1 MQYAESLIDKA
12 IESCGS
18 AAELA
23 RKMGI
28 DRAEVTKLKQ
38 GKRPLSPEL
47 AAELADIAGDDARE
61 AAIHAIIERNA
72 EGRKGHL
79 LREIL
84 GKALAAGVAGMWVF
98 FYSGDSI
105 SATKTIARTLDS
117 LYIVSSRRI
126 WRRVLQQ
133 IGRIVKA
140 WCVSPQSTPRPPG
153 RTAPA

>member
-12 IESCGS
+12 INSCGS

-72 EGRKGHL
+72 DGRKGHL

-84 GKALAAGVAGMWVF
+84 GKALAAGAVGMLVIS
-98 FYSGDSI
+98 YNGDSI
-105 SATKTIARTLDS
+105 SATEKIANKLDS
-117 LYIVSSRRI
+117 LYIVSSRFNNWFRG
-126 WRRVLQQ
+126 VLMRCM
-133 IGRIVKA
+133 GDCTDVHRA
-140 WCVSPQSTPRPPG
+140 LAFG
-153 RTAPA
+153 

>member
-1 MQYAESLIDKA
+1 MQYAETLIDKA

-23 RKMGI
+23 RRMGI
-28 DRAEVTKLKQ
+28 DRAEITKLRQ

-84 GKALAAGVAGMWVF
+84 GKAIAAGVAGLLVF
-98 FYSGDSI
+98 SYSGGSI
-105 SATKTIARTLDS
+105 SATETIAAKADTTLNPIHRIYS
-117 LYIVSSRRI
+117 LIR
-126 WRRVLQQ
+126 
-133 IGRIVKA
+133 
-140 WCVSPQSTPRPPG
+140 
-153 RTAPA
+153 RTAVRLRAALRLHPCGASSAATC

>member
-1 MQYAESLIDKA
+1 MKYAKSLIDKA
-12 IESCGS
+12 IDSCGS

-28 DRAEVTKLKQ
+28 DRAEITKLSQ

-47 AAELADIAGDDARE
+47 AAEFADIAGDDARE

-84 GKALAAGVAGMWVF
+84 GKGLAAGVAGLLLF
-98 FYSGDSI
+98 SYSGESI
-105 SATKTIARTLDS
+105 YATEKIANLGNSGKQLIHRI
-117 LYIVSSRRI
+117 YWKFWGVIVGWSGDCTGVHRA
-126 WRRVLQQ
+126 LAY
-133 IGRIVKA
+133 G
-140 WCVSPQSTPRPPG
+140 
-153 RTAPA
+153 

>member
-1 MQYAESLIDKA
+1 MLYAESLIDKA
-12 IESCGS
+12 INSCGS

-72 EGRKGHL
+72 DGRKGHL

-84 GKALAAGVAGMWVF
+84 GKALAAGAVGMLVIS
-98 FYSGDSI
+98 YNGDSI
-105 SATKTIARTLDS
+105 SATEKIATKLDS
-117 LYIVSSRRI
+117 LYIVSSRTTH
-126 WRRVLQQ
+126 Q
-133 IGRIVKA
+133 G
-140 WCVSPQSTPRPPG
+140 
-153 RTAPA
+153 PAV

>member
-84 GKALAAGVAGMWVF
+84 GKALAAGVAGMLVF

-105 SATKTIARTLDS
+105 SATKKIARTVDS
-117 LYIVSSRRI
+117 LYIVSSRFINWFRG
-126 WRRVLQQ
+126 VLMRCM
-133 IGRIVKA
+133 GDFTGVNRA
-140 WCVSPQSTPRPPG
+140 LAFG
-153 RTAPA
+153 

>member
-12 IESCGS
+12 IEKCGS

-28 DRAEVTKLKQ
+28 DRAEVTKLRQ

-61 AAIHAIIERNA
+61 AAIHAIIDRNA
-72 EGRKGHL
+72 DGRKGHL

-84 GKALAAGVAGMWVF
+84 GKALAAGVVGMSVSS
-98 FYSGDSI
+98 YNGDSI
-105 SATKTIARTLDS
+105 SATEKIANNGDL
-117 LYIVSSRRI
+117 SRQLIHRI
-126 WRRVLQQ
+126 
-133 IGRIVKA
+133 
-140 WCVSPQSTPRPPG
+140 
-153 RTAPA
+153 